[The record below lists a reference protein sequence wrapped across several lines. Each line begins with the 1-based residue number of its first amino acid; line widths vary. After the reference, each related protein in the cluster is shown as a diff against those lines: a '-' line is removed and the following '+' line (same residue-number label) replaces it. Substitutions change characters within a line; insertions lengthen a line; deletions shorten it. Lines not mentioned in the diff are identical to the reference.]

1 MAGSCFRRC
10 EKNFVNKYFF
20 FFYGECR
27 MYRLKGKK
35 YIIPFEKVKV
45 IAKSQKSLYLQKK
58 KKKKENTIPE
68 LWFPLH

>member
-1 MAGSCFRRC
+1 
-10 EKNFVNKYFF
+10 
-20 FFYGECR
+20 